1 MPKRTLEVRTKLRRV
16 RGGNTMAVGQTTNA
30 DLRSAALA
38 ERLIASSGIMVV
50 CAPPGF
56 GKSDLLRS
64 AEGLAVRD
72 GRSQIQRFD
81 ATSHRTDPRA
91 AADAILGAGKGDI
104 VIVDSLRCADA
115 NALSEAL
122 NGRFPA
128 SDAPRIW
135 IAVHHLKQL
144 TLARLTV
151 DGTAQVVD
159 WRNLRMS
166 DAEVRSRT
174 DRIPSRFRK
183 LVTELARNWP
193 AACTLLCRWAQ
204 QASPEEADWE
214 ATAILAA
221 SGLDEYI
228 EQEVVPVLTGEELDT
243 LIHAS
248 IAETIEVEPEK
259 RGIARSHTLQ
269 AITRTSVKI
278 AGLIE
283 RQGSRLTLHPI
294 FRQWLAAQFEALPKA
309 SQVESLARAAQ
320 EFAARGDLVVAAR
333 LYRSAGLEA
342 EIEGAVVDRGSL
354 LIWMTHGFSS
364 IREVVEQAGDAIVAR
379 SPVLQLMRCIVLMKA
394 GRITEAQETFDVLDA
409 GDLPQNPDFERDREV
424 VRVTL
429 LVYGCGLQREAD
441 LERFRLIVAKGAD
454 EPDWKSL
461 LSTLS
466 CVLHT
471 QRAHFDA
478 ALANLIDARVHAR
491 SADSRYNLMFLALH
505 EANILLAQG
514 DLKKARVALGDARK
528 RWRQEFADD
537 RGAET
542 VMSALMA
549 SLEYELGQLTSARGS
564 VRKSAYRMP
573 DSEAWFDIY
582 AAAYE
587 PMARIIAADH
597 GLGPAHEALTDQRR
611 KLDAQGLPRVAAML
625 QNLAIVLSGEQW
637 IRDGT
642 ASNEAWGPLAPVDAA
657 GTWQEQE
664 TFQLAK
670 AYLAA
675 REGRRADA
683 ESGLREALKT
693 SDRLKLARSSL
704 RYRILLTNLLLDGG
718 DERADAELR
727 RALQLGVRLG
737 ARQVFLHTMNPGLAA
752 AMARLAL
759 EPDGARSGRKRF
771 IGALRAS
778 SKIVKESQ
786 GVLLSTREI
795 EVLQALSEGGSDKV
809 IGRILDMSEHG
820 VRFHL
825 KSIYRKLNVHDR
837 LSAVHRAK
845 ELSVI

>member
-1 MPKRTLEVRTKLRRV
+1 M
-16 RGGNTMAVGQTTNA
+16 GVGQSGNA
-30 DLRSAALA
+30 DPRSTALA
-38 ERLIASSGIMVV
+38 ERLLASSDIIVV

-56 GKSDLLRS
+56 GKSGLLRS
-64 AEGLAVRD
+64 AEDLARRD
-72 GRSQIQRFD
+72 ERSHLLRFD
-81 ATSHRTDPRA
+81 ATSHRADPRA
-91 AADAILGAGKGDI
+91 AADAILSAGKGDI
-104 VIVDSLRCADA
+104 VIVDSLRGADT
-115 NALSEAL
+115 NMLSEAL
-122 NGRFPA
+122 NVRFPA
-128 SDAPRIW
+128 HDAPRVW

-159 WRNLRMS
+159 WRNLRML

-174 DRIPSRFRK
+174 DRIPPRFRK
-183 LVTELARNWP
+183 RVSELARNWP
-193 AACTLLCRWAQ
+193 AACTLLCRWAE

-214 ATAILAA
+214 TTAILAA

-228 EQEVVPVLTGEELDT
+228 EQEVVPVLTPEELDT
-243 LIHAS
+243 LVHAS
-248 IAETIEVEPEK
+248 IAEAIEVEPEK
-259 RGIARSHTLQ
+259 RGIARSHALQ

-283 RQGSRLTLHPI
+283 RQGNHLTLHPI
-294 FRQWLAAQFEALPKA
+294 LRHWLAAQFESLPKGR
-309 SQVESLARAAQ
+309 QVESLARAAQ
-320 EFAARGDLVVAAR
+320 EFAGRGDLVVAAR

-342 EIEGAVVDRGSL
+342 EIERAVVDRGSL
-354 LIWMTHGFSS
+354 LIWMTHGFPA
-364 IREVVEQAGDAIVAR
+364 IREVVEQAGDTIVAR
-379 SPVLQLMRCIVLMKA
+379 SPILQLMRCIVLMKA
-394 GRITEAQETFDVLDA
+394 GRITEAQETFHALDA
-409 GDLPQNPDFERDREV
+409 SDLPQTPDFERDREV

-441 LERFRLIVAKGAD
+441 LERFRSIVAD

-466 CVLHT
+466 CILHA

-491 SADSRYNLMFLALH
+491 SADSRYNLLFLSLH

-514 DLKKARVALGDARK
+514 DLKKARGALGDARK
-528 RWRQEFADD
+528 RWRQEFAND

-597 GLGPAHEALTDQRR
+597 GLGPAHEALADQRR
-611 KLDAQGLPRVAAML
+611 KLGAQGLPRVAAML

-642 ASNEAWGPLAPVDAA
+642 VSTDPWGPLAPVDAA

-664 TFQLAK
+664 TFQLAS

-675 REGRRADA
+675 REGRRTDA
-683 ESGLREALKT
+683 ETGLRDALKT

-704 RYRILLTNLLLDGG
+704 RYRLLLAALLLEGG
-718 DERADAELR
+718 DQGAEAELR
-727 RALQLGVRLG
+727 RALQYGIRLG
-737 ARQVFLHTMNPGLAA
+737 ARQVFLHTMSPSFAA
-752 AMARLAL
+752 ALARLAS
-759 EPDGARSGRKRF
+759 EPDGVRSGRKRF
-771 IGALRAS
+771 IGALRAPGKMVES
-778 SKIVKESQ
+778 SHH
-786 GVLLSTREI
+786 VLLSAREI

-845 ELSVI
+845 ELSAI

>member
-1 MPKRTLEVRTKLRRV
+1 MV
-16 RGGNTMAVGQTTNA
+16 VGQTGNA
-30 DLRSAALA
+30 DIRSLALA
-38 ERLIASSGIMVV
+38 ERLLASSNVVIV

-56 GKSDLLRS
+56 GKSALLRS
-64 AEGLAVRD
+64 AEELAHRE
-72 GRSQIQRFD
+72 GRGRVQRFD
-81 ATSHRTDPRA
+81 VTSHRADPRA
-91 AADAILGAGKGDI
+91 AADALLGAGTGDI
-104 VIVDSLRCADA
+104 IIVDSLRGADVGM
-115 NALSEAL
+115 LSEAL
-122 NGRFPA
+122 NVRFPA
-128 SDAPRIW
+128 PDAPQAW
-135 IAVHHLKQL
+135 IALHHLKQL

-151 DGTAQVVD
+151 DGTAQIVD
-159 WRNLRMS
+159 WRNLRML

-174 DRIPSRFRK
+174 DRIPPRFRK
-183 LVTELARNWP
+183 RVIDLARNWP
-193 AACTLLCRWAQ
+193 AACTLLCRWAE
-204 QASPEEADWE
+204 QALPEESDWE
-214 ATAILAA
+214 TTAILAA

-228 EQEVVPVLTGEELDT
+228 EQEVVPVLTREELET

-259 RGIARSHTLQ
+259 RGIARSHALQ

-283 RQGSRLTLHPI
+283 RHGNQLSLHPI
-294 FRQWLAAQFEALPKA
+294 LRQWLAAQFEALPQA
-309 SQVESLARAAQ
+309 NQVESLARAAE

-342 EIEGAVVDRGSL
+342 EIERAVVDRGSL
-354 LIWMTHGFSS
+354 LIWMTHGFPA
-364 IREVVEQAGDAIVAR
+364 IREVVEQAGDTIVAR
-379 SPVLQLMRCIVLMKA
+379 SPILQLMRCIVLMKA
-394 GRITEAQETFDVLDA
+394 GRITEAQETFDALDA
-409 GDLPQNPDFERDREV
+409 SNLPQTPDFERDREV

-441 LERFRLIVAKGAD
+441 LERFRSIVARGAD

-466 CVLHT
+466 CILHA
-471 QRAHFDA
+471 QRAQFDA

-491 SADSRYNLMFLALH
+491 SADSRYNLLFLSLH

-514 DLKKARVALGDARK
+514 DLKKARGALGDARK
-528 RWRQEFADD
+528 RWRQEFAND

-597 GLGPAHEALTDQRR
+597 GLGPAQEALADQRR
-611 KLDAQGLPRVAAML
+611 KLAAQGLPRVAAML
-625 QNLAIVLSGEQW
+625 QNLAIVLAGEQW

-642 ASNEAWGPLAPVDAA
+642 GGNDPWEPLAPVDAA

-664 TFQLAK
+664 TFHLAS

-675 REGRRADA
+675 RQGRRTDA
-683 ESGLREALKT
+683 ENGLHDALKT

-704 RYRILLTNLLLDGG
+704 RYRILLATLLLDGG
-718 DERADAELR
+718 QESAEAELR
-727 RALQLGVRLG
+727 RAVQLGIRLG
-737 ARQVFLHTMNPGLAA
+737 ARQVFLHTMSPAFALAL
-752 AMARLAL
+752 ARLAS
-759 EPDGARSGRKRF
+759 EPESASSGRKRF
-771 IGALRAS
+771 IGALRAP
-778 SKIVKESQ
+778 SKMVAGSQ
-786 GVLLSTREI
+786 HVLLSTREI

-809 IGRILDMSEHG
+809 IGRMLDMSEHG

-845 ELSVI
+845 ELHAI

>member
-1 MPKRTLEVRTKLRRV
+1 
-16 RGGNTMAVGQTTNA
+16 MAAGQSLNSNM
-30 DLRSAALA
+30 RSSVLA
-38 ERLIASSGIMVV
+38 ERLVGASHVTVV

-64 AEGLAVRD
+64 AEGLVRRD
-72 GRSQIQRFD
+72 GHRQVQRFD
-81 ATSHRTDPRA
+81 AISHRANPRA
-91 AADAILGAGKGDI
+91 AADAIFNATKDDVI
-104 VIVDSLRCADA
+104 IVDSLRGADA

-122 NGRFPA
+122 NGSFPA
-128 SDAPRIW
+128 PDAPRIW
-135 IAVHHLKQL
+135 VAVHHLKQL
-144 TLARLTV
+144 TLAKLIV
-151 DGTAQVVD
+151 DGTAQVID
-159 WRNLRMS
+159 WRNLRMPET
-166 DAEVRSRT
+166 EVRSRT
-174 DRIPSRFRK
+174 DRIPTRFRK
-183 LVTELARNWP
+183 LVTDLARSWP
-193 AACTLLCRWAQ
+193 AACALLCRWAQ
-204 QASPEEADWE
+204 QASPEEASWE
-214 ATAILAA
+214 TTAILAA

-228 EQEVVPVLTGEELDT
+228 EQEVVPVLTSEELDT
-243 LIHAS
+243 LVHAS
-248 IAETIEVEPEK
+248 IAETIEIEPDK
-259 RGIARSHTLQ
+259 RGIARSHALQ
-269 AITRTSVKI
+269 AITRTSVKL

-283 RQGSRLTLHPI
+283 RQGNQLAIHPI
-294 FRQWLAAQFEALPKA
+294 LREWLAARFEALPKA
-309 SQVESLARAAQ
+309 SQAESLALAAQ

-354 LIWMTHGFSS
+354 LIWMTHGFSA

-394 GRITEAQETFDVLDA
+394 GRITEAQETFDALDA
-409 GDLPQNPDFERDREV
+409 SDLPHNADFERDREV
-424 VRVTL
+424 IRVTL

-471 QRAHFDA
+471 QRGHFDA

-491 SADSRYNLMFLALH
+491 SADSRYNLMFLSLH

-597 GLGPAHEALTDQRR
+597 GLGPAHEALADQRR
-611 KLDAQGLPRVAAML
+611 KLGAQGLPRVAAML
-625 QNLAIVLSGEQW
+625 QNLAIVLAGEQW
-637 IRDGT
+637 IRDGA
-642 ASNEAWGPLAPVDAA
+642 ASHEPWGPLAPVDDA

-675 REGRRADA
+675 REGRRAEA
-683 ESGLREALKT
+683 ENGLRQALRT

-704 RYRILLTNLLLDGG
+704 RYRILLTTLLIDGG

-727 RALQLGVRLG
+727 RALQLGIRLG
-737 ARQVFLHTMNPGLAA
+737 ARQVFLHTMTAGLAS

-778 SKIVKESQ
+778 SKTVEGSHDL
-786 GVLLSTREI
+786 LLSTREV
-795 EVLQALSEGGSDKV
+795 EVLDALSEGGSDKV
-809 IGRILDMSEHG
+809 IGRILEMSEHG

-825 KSIYRKLNVHDR
+825 KNIYRKLNVHDR

-845 ELSVI
+845 ELGAI

>member
-1 MPKRTLEVRTKLRRV
+1 
-16 RGGNTMAVGQTTNA
+16 MAVGQTANT
-30 DLRSAALA
+30 DLRSIALA
-38 ERLIASSGIMVV
+38 ERLVAAPNIMVV

-64 AEGLAVRD
+64 AEGLARRD
-72 GRSQIQRFD
+72 GKSQILRFD
-81 ATSHRTDPRA
+81 ATSHRAYPRA
-91 AADAILGAGKGDI
+91 AADAIVSATKGDI
-104 VIVDSLRCADA
+104 IIVDSLRGADTI
-115 NALSEAL
+115 ALSEAL

-128 SDAPRIW
+128 PDAPRTW

-144 TLARLTV
+144 TLARLIV
-151 DGTAQVVD
+151 DGTAQVVN

-174 DRIPSRFRK
+174 DRIPPRFRK
-183 LVTELARNWP
+183 LATDLSRNWP

-204 QASPEEADWE
+204 QAAPDEADWE
-214 ATAILAA
+214 TTAVLAA

-228 EQEVVPVLTGEELDT
+228 EQEVVPVLTSEELDT
-243 LIHAS
+243 LVHAS
-248 IAETIEVEPEK
+248 IAETVEVETDK
-259 RGIARSHTLQ
+259 RGIARSHALQ

-283 RQGSRLTLHPI
+283 RQGNQLKLHPI
-294 FRQWLAAQFEALPKA
+294 FRQWLAARFEALPKA

-354 LIWMTHGFSS
+354 LIWMTHGFSA

-379 SPVLQLMRCIVLMKA
+379 SPILQLMRCIVLMKA
-394 GRITEAQETFDVLDA
+394 GRITEAQETFDALNA
-409 GDLPQNPDFERDREV
+409 GDLPQTSDFERDREV

-429 LVYGCGLQREAD
+429 LVYSCGLQREDD
-441 LERFRLIVAKGAD
+441 LDRFRSIVVRGTD
-454 EPDWKSL
+454 EPGWKSL

-466 CVLHT
+466 CILHA
-471 QRAHFDA
+471 QRAQFDA
-478 ALANLIDARVHAR
+478 ALANLIDARAHAR
-491 SADSRYNLMFLALH
+491 SADSRYNLLFLNLH

-528 RWRQEFADD
+528 RWRQEFVDD

-587 PMARIIAADH
+587 PMARIIVADH
-597 GLGPAHEALTDQRR
+597 GLGPALEALADQRR

-625 QNLAIVLSGEQW
+625 QNLGIVLFGEHCV
-637 IRDGT
+637 RDGI
-642 ASNEAWGPLAPVDAA
+642 ASVDPMGPLAPVDAT

-664 TFQLAK
+664 TFQLAS

-675 REGRRADA
+675 RDNRQGDA
-683 ESGLREALKT
+683 EIALRNALKT
-693 SDRLKLARSSL
+693 SDGLKLARSSL
-704 RYRILLTNLLLDGG
+704 RYRILLTTLLLDAG
-718 DERADAELR
+718 DQRAEAELR
-727 RALQLGVRLG
+727 QALQLGVRLG
-737 ARQVFLHTMNPGLAA
+737 ARQVFLHTMNPRFAS
-752 AMARLAL
+752 AMARVARD
-759 EPDGARSGRKRF
+759 PDSAGSGRKRF
-771 IGALRAS
+771 IGTLRS
-778 SKIVKESQ
+778 PSKILDGSQ
-786 GVLLSTREI
+786 TIPLSEREV
-795 EVLQALSEGGSDKV
+795 EVLQALREGGSDKV

-845 ELSVI
+845 EMNAI

>member
-1 MPKRTLEVRTKLRRV
+1 MV
-16 RGGNTMAVGQTTNA
+16 VGQTGNA
-30 DLRSAALA
+30 DIRSMALA
-38 ERLIASSGIMVV
+38 ERLLASSNVVIV

-56 GKSDLLRS
+56 GKSALLRA
-64 AEGLAVRD
+64 AEELAHRE
-72 GRSQIQRFD
+72 GRGRVQRFD

-91 AADAILGAGKGDI
+91 AANALLGAGAGDI
-104 VIVDSLRCADA
+104 IIVDSLRGADA
-115 NALSEAL
+115 EMLSEAL
-122 NGRFPA
+122 NISFPA
-128 SDAPRIW
+128 PDAPQVW
-135 IAVHHLKQL
+135 IALHHLKQL

-159 WRNLRMS
+159 WRNLRML

-174 DRIPSRFRK
+174 DRIPPRFRK
-183 LVTELARNWP
+183 RVIDLARNWP
-193 AACTLLCRWAQ
+193 AACTLLCRWAE
-204 QASPEEADWE
+204 QALPEESDWE
-214 ATAILAA
+214 TTAILAA

-228 EQEVVPVLTGEELDT
+228 EQEVVPVLTREELDT

-259 RGIARSHTLQ
+259 RGIARSHALQ

-283 RQGSRLTLHPI
+283 RQGNQLALHPI
-294 FRQWLAAQFEALPKA
+294 LRQWLAAQFEALPQA
-309 SQVESLARAAQ
+309 SQVESLARAAE

-342 EIEGAVVDRGSL
+342 EIERAVVDRGSL
-354 LIWMTHGFSS
+354 LIWMTHGFPA
-364 IREVVEQAGDAIVAR
+364 IREVVEQAGDTIVAR
-379 SPVLQLMRCIVLMKA
+379 SPILQLMRCIVLMKA
-394 GRITEAQETFDVLDA
+394 GRITEAQETFDALDA
-409 GDLPQNPDFERDREV
+409 NNLPQTPDFERDREV

-441 LERFRLIVAKGAD
+441 LERFRSIVARGAD

-466 CVLHT
+466 CILHA
-471 QRAHFDA
+471 QRAQFDA

-491 SADSRYNLMFLALH
+491 SADSRYNLLFLSLH

-514 DLKKARVALGDARK
+514 DLKKARGALGDARK
-528 RWRQEFADD
+528 RWRQEFAND

-597 GLGPAHEALTDQRR
+597 GLGPAQEALADQRR
-611 KLDAQGLPRVAAML
+611 KLAAQGLPRVAAML
-625 QNLAIVLSGEQW
+625 QNLAIVLAGEQW
-637 IRDGT
+637 IREGT
-642 ASNEAWGPLAPVDAA
+642 GGNDPWEPLAPVDAA

-664 TFQLAK
+664 TFHLAS

-675 REGRRADA
+675 REGRRTDA
-683 ESGLREALKT
+683 ENGLRDALKT

-704 RYRILLTNLLLDGG
+704 RYRILLATLLLDGG
-718 DERADAELR
+718 QESAEAELR
-727 RALQLGVRLG
+727 RAVQLGIRLG
-737 ARQVFLHTMNPGLAA
+737 ARQVFLHTMSPAFALAL
-752 AMARLAL
+752 ARLAS
-759 EPDGARSGRKRF
+759 EPESARSGRRRF
-771 IGALRAS
+771 IGALRAP
-778 SKIVKESQ
+778 SKMVAGSQ
-786 GVLLSTREI
+786 HVLLSTREV

-845 ELSVI
+845 ELNAI

>member
-1 MPKRTLEVRTKLRRV
+1 
-16 RGGNTMAVGQTTNA
+16 MAVGQTANA
-30 DLRSAALA
+30 DLRSTALA
-38 ERLIASSGIMVV
+38 ERLVASSNIMVL

-64 AEGLAVRD
+64 AEGLARRD
-72 GRSQIQRFD
+72 DRSHIQRFD
-81 ATSHRTDPRA
+81 ATSHRADPRA
-91 AADAILGAGKGDI
+91 AADAILSAGKGDI
-104 VIVDSLRCADA
+104 IIVDCLRGADA

-122 NGRFPA
+122 NGRFP
-128 SDAPRIW
+128 SPDAPRIW
-135 IAVHHLKQL
+135 IAVHYLKQL

-159 WRNLRMS
+159 WRNLRMP

-174 DRIPSRFRK
+174 DRLPPRFRK
-183 LVTELARNWP
+183 LVTDLTRNWP
-193 AACTLLCRWAQ
+193 AACTLLCRWAH

-214 ATAILAA
+214 MTAILAA

-243 LIHAS
+243 LVHAS
-248 IAETIEVEPEK
+248 IAETIEVEPDK
-259 RGIARSHTLQ
+259 RGIARSHALQ

-283 RQGSRLTLHPI
+283 RQGSQLMLHPV

-354 LIWMTHGFSS
+354 LIWMTHGFST
-364 IREVVEQAGDAIVAR
+364 IREVVEQAGDATVAR
-379 SPVLQLMRCIVLMKA
+379 SPVLRLMRCIVLMKA
-394 GRITEAQETFDVLDA
+394 GRITEAQETFDALDA
-409 GDLPQNPDFERDREV
+409 SDLPQTPDFERDREV

-429 LVYGCGLQREAD
+429 LVYGCGLQREDD

-454 EPDWKSL
+454 EPGWKSL

-466 CVLHT
+466 FILHA

-478 ALANLIDARVHAR
+478 AWANLINARVHAR
-491 SADSRYNLMFLALH
+491 SADSRYNLLFLSLH

-514 DLKKARVALGDARK
+514 DLKKARIALGDARK
-528 RWRQEFADD
+528 RWRHEFADD

-597 GLGPAHEALTDQRR
+597 GLGPAHEALADQRR
-611 KLDAQGLPRVAAML
+611 KLGAQGLPRVAAML

-637 IRDGT
+637 VRDGT
-642 ASNEAWGPLAPVDAA
+642 ASNDPWEQLAPVDAA

-664 TFQLAK
+664 TFQLAN

-675 REGRRADA
+675 KDGRRADA
-683 ESGLREALKT
+683 VEGLRDALKT

-704 RYRILLTNLLLDGG
+704 RYRILLSTLLLEGD
-718 DERADAELR
+718 DERSEAELR
-727 RALQLGVRLG
+727 RALLLGARLG
-737 ARQVFLHTMNPGLAA
+737 ARQVFLHTMSPRLAS
-752 AMARLAL
+752 AMARIAAK
-759 EPDGARSGRKRF
+759 PDGARSGLKRF
-771 IGALRAS
+771 IGALRAP
-778 SKIVKESQ
+778 SKMVEGSQ
-786 GVLLSTREI
+786 DVLLSAREV

-845 ELSVI
+845 ELSAI

>member
-1 MPKRTLEVRTKLRRV
+1 
-16 RGGNTMAVGQTTNA
+16 MAVGQIANA
-30 DLRSAALA
+30 DIRSTALA
-38 ERLIASSGIMVV
+38 ERLAASSDIMVV

-56 GKSDLLRS
+56 GKSELLRL
-64 AEGLAVRD
+64 AEGLA
-72 GRSQIQRFD
+72 RSDRRSHILRFD
-81 ATSHRTDPRA
+81 ATSHRANPCA

-104 VIVDSLRCADA
+104 IIVDSLRGADA

-128 SDAPRIW
+128 PDAPRIW
-135 IAVHHLKQL
+135 IALHHLKQL
-144 TLARLTV
+144 TLARLIV

-159 WRNLRMS
+159 WRNLRMP
-166 DAEVRSRT
+166 DVEVRSRT

-183 LVTELARNWP
+183 LVTDLARNWP

-214 ATAILAA
+214 TTAILAA

-228 EQEVVPVLTGEELDT
+228 EQEVVPVLTPEELDT
-243 LIHAS
+243 LVHAS
-248 IAETIEVEPEK
+248 IAETIEVEPDK
-259 RGIARSHTLQ
+259 RGIARSHALQ
-269 AITRTSVKI
+269 AITRTSIKI

-283 RQGSRLTLHPI
+283 RQGNQLTLHPI
-294 FRQWLAAQFEALPKA
+294 FRQWLAAQFEALPKE
-309 SQVESLARAAQ
+309 SQVESLARAAR

-342 EIEGAVVDRGSL
+342 EIERAVVDRGSL
-354 LIWMTHGFSS
+354 LIWMTHGFSA
-364 IREVVEQAGDAIVAR
+364 IREVVEQAGDASVAR
-379 SPVLQLMRCIVLMKA
+379 SPILRLMRCIVLMKA
-394 GRITEAQETFDVLDA
+394 GRITEAQQTFDALDTS
-409 GDLPQNPDFERDREV
+409 DLPQTPDFERDREV

-429 LVYGCGLQREAD
+429 LVYGCGLQREDD
-441 LERFRLIVAKGAD
+441 LERFRSMVARGAD
-454 EPDWKSL
+454 EADWKSL

-466 CVLHT
+466 CILHA

-491 SADSRYNLMFLALH
+491 SADSRYNLLFLSLH

-514 DLKKARVALGDARK
+514 DLTKARIALGDARK

-597 GLGPAHEALTDQRR
+597 GLGPAHEALADQRR
-611 KLDAQGLPRVAAML
+611 KLGAQGLPRVAAML

-637 IRDGT
+637 IRDGVV
-642 ASNEAWGPLAPVDAA
+642 SNDPWGPITPVDAA

-664 TFQLAK
+664 TFQLAS

-675 REGRRADA
+675 RDGRRADA
-683 ESGLREALKT
+683 EHGLREALKT
-693 SDRLKLARSSL
+693 SDRLNLARSSL
-704 RYRILLTNLLLDGG
+704 RYRILLATLLLDGG
-718 DERADAELR
+718 DERAETELR

-737 ARQVFLHTMNPGLAA
+737 ARQVLLHTMSPRFAS
-752 AMARLAL
+752 AMAKLAS
-759 EPDGARSGRKRF
+759 EPDGGRSGRKRF
-771 IGALRAS
+771 IGALRAP
-778 SKIVKESQ
+778 SKMVEGTQ
-786 GVLLSTREI
+786 DVLLSTREV

-845 ELSVI
+845 ELSAI

>member
-1 MPKRTLEVRTKLRRV
+1 MV
-16 RGGNTMAVGQTTNA
+16 VGQTGNA
-30 DLRSAALA
+30 DIRSLALA
-38 ERLIASSGIMVV
+38 ERLLASSNVVIV

-56 GKSDLLRS
+56 GKSALLRS
-64 AEGLAVRD
+64 AEELAHRE
-72 GRSQIQRFD
+72 GRGRVQRFD
-81 ATSHRTDPRA
+81 ATSHRADPRA
-91 AADAILGAGKGDI
+91 AADALLGAGTGDI
-104 VIVDSLRCADA
+104 IIVDSLRGADA
-115 NALSEAL
+115 EMLSEAL
-122 NGRFPA
+122 NIRFPA
-128 SDAPRIW
+128 PDAPQVW
-135 IAVHHLKQL
+135 IALHHLKQL

-159 WRNLRMS
+159 WRNLRML

-174 DRIPSRFRK
+174 DRIPPRFRK
-183 LVTELARNWP
+183 RVIDLARNWP
-193 AACTLLCRWAQ
+193 AACTLLCRWAE
-204 QASPEEADWE
+204 QAFPEESDWE
-214 ATAILAA
+214 TTAILAA

-228 EQEVVPVLTGEELDT
+228 EQEVVPVLTREELDT

-259 RGIARSHTLQ
+259 RGIARSHALQ

-283 RQGSRLTLHPI
+283 RQGNQLTLHPI
-294 FRQWLAAQFEALPKA
+294 LRQWLAAQFEALPQE
-309 SQVESLARAAQ
+309 SQVESLARAAE

-342 EIEGAVVDRGSL
+342 EIERAVVDRGSL
-354 LIWMTHGFSS
+354 LIWMTHGFPA
-364 IREVVEQAGDAIVAR
+364 IREVVEQAGDTIVAQ
-379 SPVLQLMRCIVLMKA
+379 SPILQLMRCIVLMKA
-394 GRITEAQETFDVLDA
+394 GRITEAQETFDALDA
-409 GDLPQNPDFERDREV
+409 SNLPQTPDFERDREV

-441 LERFRLIVAKGAD
+441 LERFRSIVARGAD

-466 CVLHT
+466 CILHA
-471 QRAHFDA
+471 QRAQFDA

-491 SADSRYNLMFLALH
+491 SADSRYNLLFLSLH

-514 DLKKARVALGDARK
+514 DLKKARGALGDARK
-528 RWRQEFADD
+528 RWRQEFAND

-597 GLGPAHEALTDQRR
+597 GFGPAQEALADQRR
-611 KLDAQGLPRVAAML
+611 KLAAQGLPRVAAML
-625 QNLAIVLSGEQW
+625 QNLAIVLAGEQW
-637 IRDGT
+637 IRDG
-642 ASNEAWGPLAPVDAA
+642 AGANDPWEPLAPVDTA

-664 TFQLAK
+664 TFQLAC

-675 REGRRADA
+675 REGRRTDA
-683 ESGLREALKT
+683 ENGLRDALKT

-704 RYRILLTNLLLDGG
+704 RYRILLATLLLD
-718 DERADAELR
+718 DAHESAEAELR
-727 RALQLGVRLG
+727 RAVQLGIRLG
-737 ARQVFLHTMNPGLAA
+737 ARQVFLHTMSPGFALAL
-752 AMARLAL
+752 ARLAA
-759 EPDGARSGRKRF
+759 EPESARSGRRRF
-771 IGALRAS
+771 IGALRAP
-778 SKIVKESQ
+778 SKMIEGSQ
-786 GVLLSTREI
+786 HVLLSTREV

-845 ELSVI
+845 ELNAI